1 REAARTAMARPAV
14 IPTSVR
20 ATAPEAFMVLHLRMR
35 VVEEQTSAL
44 VRDLEALG
52 SFLLF
57 SLDHFY
63 SKTSEM
69 PASHPAISP
78 VQARVA
84 FVGENTLWRNCE
96 TLVNRMCRLESV
108 VQTLKLNV
116 FRLQT
121 EKELNP
127 KHAAQ
132 LEQRL
137 NAVHE
142 EHLQEMKIVQQEAM
156 KLRQH
161 LSDMKEAEEKAK
173 EEVQRLSTALEITT
187 ASKMG
192 VVIAAEELRNTKQKI
207 NRRLQELTEQL
218 SQEISLRESLEESQ
232 ATVMCHVQDM
242 ETTVEA
248 EWKQVQVL
256 QQDCQELRKDVQLGQ
271 VRLQE
276 EEERT
281 AQLEQQ
287 CTQLKAELD
296 SRNCIISQLGEEAKN
311 AQLSFSKQRK
321 DNLQLQS
328 KMTALRETAEKV
340 QVLNDHLSQQCS
352 ELSTALQSVAM
363 ENAKLISDHQT
374 ILKVR
379 SLLLRTRKLQEQDSL
394 LNAAYANILGEL
406 QSVQHQRAQLQREL
420 EALRTEHGKY
430 RQTASLAEEA
440 ATAQMQL
447 LEHTVASLQGE
458 LETALQEKG
467 SLLAEKEDLQ
477 QEVRNT
483 YAFKAIFLKA
493 LEMISMKF
501 TLQTL
506 EEKNKRLLD
515 CLATLV
521 HEQVNSN
528 KVDKS
533 WQQKSPD
540 HNARSAAGSREETMK
555 SDLRHCA
562 DRSTLHRVH
571 LEQDEHSR
579 NSAYECG
586 DSPRVRQRILL
597 SAIKNMGEKLENIID
612 ILTPRSLKTGQS
624 TESNE
629 GDTNVSDDHEM
640 QMANLQHQLDTAKGD
655 NSKATAM
662 LEHVLAS
669 HNKMQAAL
677 DAVQTELGHKD
688 TEVSNLRKDKI
699 QTQHKIQRLETELE
713 HCQAKLFAMGRQ
725 HSSQVE
731 PLCKALESARADNKK
746 LVCHLEEILQVN
758 NNLQSKLIQTQWEL
772 KSKETEHQQ
781 LMVCREQLIEK
792 AKTEEKM
799 YAEHLKSLKK
809 QFQTEQEASRKAA
822 CQESAEV
829 KKSLEESS
837 SKLAEVSHTNRE
849 LQQKVTELEK
859 SLPSYT
865 EKLKSQR
872 ARVRQCLACKTNTER
887 VKETESELRKMEAI
901 KEEYQKKNFEQSQ
914 DILKLVS
921 ELKSVQSEMQV
932 LKNRHEVQVQNR
944 QLETQLEAERR
955 QRQKLENECQK
966 LEKTVKHL
974 KKYKEETEKKLKE
987 ASIQS
992 EQITTSLEEVQRWFK
1007 SKFDSLK
1014 LEVVKS
1020 DQPKSPEELQ
1030 KGDKESKHIH
1040 FKGGSKENMWEKY
1053 LVTHYQSEF
1062 QFP

>member
-1 REAARTAMARPAV
+1 MARPTI

-35 VVEEQTSAL
+35 VVEEQTNGL

-52 SFLLF
+52 VDGQ
-57 SLDHFY
+57 SLNHFH
-63 SKTSEM
+63 SKTSET

-96 TLVNRMCRLESV
+96 ALVNRMCRLESV
-108 VQTLKLNV
+108 VQTLKLNI

-132 LEQRL
+132 LQHRL
-137 NAVHE
+137 NAIHE

-187 ASKMG
+187 ASKMD
-192 VVIAAEELRNTKQKI
+192 VAIAAEELRNTKQKI
-207 NRRLQELTEQL
+207 NCRLQELTEQL

-248 EWKQVQVL
+248 ERKQVQIL
-256 QQDCQELRKDVQLGQ
+256 QQDCQELRKDVQLTRFRQ
-271 VRLQE
+271 QE

-281 AQLEQQ
+281 AQLEQH
-287 CTQLKAELD
+287 CAQLKVELD
-296 SRNCIISQLGEEAKN
+296 SRNCIISQLEEEVKN
-311 AQLSFSKQRK
+311 AQLSFSKQCK
-321 DNLQLQS
+321 ENLQLQS

-352 ELSTALQSVAM
+352 ELSTKLRSVAT
-363 ENAKLISDHQT
+363 ENAKLVSDHQT
-374 ILKVR
+374 MLKAEQEK
-379 SLLLRTRKLQEQDSL
+379 THKLQEQDSL
-394 LNAAYANILGEL
+394 LNAAHANILGEL
-406 QSVQHQRAQLQREL
+406 QSVQRERAQLQRQL

-430 RQTASLAEEA
+430 RQKVSLAEEA
-440 ATAQMQL
+440 ATTQRQL
-447 LEHTVASLQGE
+447 LERTVARLQGE

-467 SLLAEKEDLQ
+467 SLLAEKEILQ
-477 QEVRNT
+477 QEIRTTANETIQERNKLQVEKT
-483 YAFKAIFLKA
+483 ENE
-493 LEMISMKF
+493 LEMVSMKF

-506 EEKNKRLLD
+506 EEENKRLLD
-515 CLATLV
+515 RLATLV
-521 HEQVNSN
+521 HEQHAQQQVQQVLAELTDSKN
-528 KVDKS
+528 KLTCDK
-533 WQQKSPD
+533 
-540 HNARSAAGSREETMK
+540 G
-555 SDLRHCA
+555 
-562 DRSTLHRVH
+562 
-571 LEQDEHSR
+571 
-579 NSAYECG
+579 
-586 DSPRVRQRILL
+586 
-597 SAIKNMGEKLENIID
+597 KL
-612 ILTPRSLKTGQS
+612 
-624 TESNE
+624 
-629 GDTNVSDDHEM
+629 
-640 QMANLQHQLDTAKGD
+640 QMANLQHQLDTAKDD

-669 HNKMQAAL
+669 RNKMQAAL

-688 TEVSNLRKDKI
+688 TEISNLRKDKSQI
-699 QTQHKIQRLETELE
+699 QQKIQRLETELE
-713 HCQAKLFAMGRQ
+713 HCQAKLIAMGRQ

-731 PLCKALESARADNKK
+731 PLCKALESTRADNKK
-746 LVCHLEEILQVN
+746 LVCRLEEVLQVN
-758 NNLQSKLIQTQWEL
+758 NTLQSKLIQTQCEL

-781 LMVCREQLIEK
+781 LMACREQLMEK

-799 YAEHLKSLKK
+799 SAEHLKSLKK
-809 QFQTEQEASRKAA
+809 QFQIEQEASRKAA

-829 KKSLEESS
+829 KKSIEESS
-837 SKLAEVSHTNRE
+837 FKLAEVSYANRE

-872 ARVRQCLACKTNTER
+872 AQVRQCLACKANTER
-887 VKETESELRKMEAI
+887 AEETESELRKMEAI
-901 KEEYQKKNFEQSQ
+901 KQDYWKMNYEQSQ
-914 DILKLVS
+914 DIQKLVS

-932 LKNRHEVQVQNR
+932 LLKDRHEVQVQNR

-955 QRQKLENECQK
+955 QRQQLENECGK
-966 LEKTVKHL
+966 LEKIVKHL

-987 ASIQS
+987 ASIES
-992 EQITTSLEEVQRWFK
+992 EQITTSLEEAQRWFR
-1007 SKFDSLK
+1007 SKFDSLQP
-1014 LEVVKS
+1014 EVVKNYRS
-1020 DQPKSPEELQ
+1020 KNPEESSS
-1030 KGDKESKHIH
+1030 KKKEKRQEELPTRTSLDSRARTQHLPAHHQQGPCELGRK
-1040 FKGGSKENMWEKY
+1040 
-1053 LVTHYQSEF
+1053 
-1062 QFP
+1062 

>member
-1 REAARTAMARPAV
+1 REAAGAAMARPTV
-14 IPTSVR
+14 MPTSVR

-35 VVEEQTSAL
+35 MVEEQTSAL
-44 VRDLEALG
+44 VRDLEALSIDG
-52 SFLLF
+52 Q
-57 SLDHFY
+57 SLDHFH
-63 SKTSEM
+63 SKTSET
-69 PASHPAISP
+69 PASHPAVSP

-84 FVGENTLWRNCE
+84 FVGENTLWKNCE

-108 VQTLKLNV
+108 VQTLKLNI

-137 NAVHE
+137 NAIHK

-187 ASKMG
+187 ASKMD

-207 NRRLQELTEQL
+207 NCRLQELTEQL

-248 EWKQVQVL
+248 ERKQIQIL
-256 QQDCQELRKDVQLGQ
+256 QQDCQELRKDVQLAQ

-287 CTQLKAELD
+287 CTQLKAELGMT
-296 SRNCIISQLGEEAKN
+296 SGFLSYLFSPSLTPSTN

-321 DNLQLQS
+321 ENLQLQS

-352 ELSTALQSVAM
+352 ELSTTLQSVAV
-363 ENAKLISDHQT
+363 ENTKLISDHQT
-374 ILKVR
+374 MLKAEQEK
-379 SLLLRTRKLQEQDSL
+379 TRKLQEQDSL
-394 LNAAYANILGEL
+394 LNAAHANILGEL
-406 QSVQHQRAQLQREL
+406 QSVQHERAQLQREL

-430 RQTASLAEEA
+430 RQKASLAEEA
-440 ATAQMQL
+440 ATTQRQL
-447 LEHTVASLQGE
+447 LEHTVARLQGE
-458 LETALQEKG
+458 LATALQEKG
-467 SLLAEKEDLQ
+467 SLLAEKENLQ
-477 QEVRNT
+477 QEIRTTANETIQERN
-483 YAFKAIFLKA
+483 KLKVEKTENE
-493 LEMISMKF
+493 LEMVSMKF
-501 TLQTL
+501 ALQTL
-506 EEKNKRLLD
+506 EEENKRLLD
-515 CLATLV
+515 RLAALV
-521 HEQVNSN
+521 HEQEWHQ
-528 KVDKS
+528 KEKKTPARS

-540 HNARSAAGSREETMK
+540 CNARSAAGSREETMK
-555 SDLRHCA
+555 SDLHACAHC
-562 DRSTLHRVH
+562 STLHRVH
-571 LEQDEHSR
+571 FEQDERSR
-579 NSAYECG
+579 NSVSECE
-586 DSPRVRQRILL
+586 DCPRVSQRIPLN
-597 SAIKNMGEKLENIID
+597 AVKNMGEKLENIID
-612 ILTPRSLKTGQS
+612 ILTPRTLKTGWS
-624 TESNE
+624 SGVNE
-629 GDTNVSDDHEM
+629 GDFKVVSDDHEM
-640 QMANLQHQLDTAKGD
+640 QMANLQHQLDAAKDD
-655 NSKATAM
+655 NGKVTAM

-669 HNKMQAAL
+669 HNKMKAAL
-677 DAVQTELGHKD
+677 DALQTELGHKD
-688 TEVSNLRKDKI
+688 TEISNLRKNKS
-699 QTQHKIQRLETELE
+699 QTQQKIQRLETELE
-713 HCQAKLFAMGRQ
+713 HCQAKLVAMGMQ

-731 PLCKALESARADNKK
+731 PLCKALESARIDKK
-746 LVCHLEEILQVN
+746 LVLHLEEVLQVN
-758 NNLQSKLIQTQWEL
+758 NTLQSKLIQTQYEL

-781 LMVCREQLIEK
+781 LMVCREQLMEK

-799 YAEHLKSLKK
+799 YAEHLESLKK

-837 SKLAEVSHTNRE
+837 SKLAEVSCANRE
-849 LQQKVTELEK
+849 LRQKVIELEK
-859 SLPSYT
+859 SLSSYR

-872 ARVRQCLACKTNTER
+872 AQVRQCLAYKANTEG
-887 VKETESELRKMEAI
+887 VKETESELRRMEAM
-901 KEEYQKKNFEQSQ
+901 KEEYQKNNYEQSQ
-914 DILKLVS
+914 DIQKFVS

-932 LKNRHEVQVQNR
+932 LLKNQHEVQVQNR
-944 QLETQLEAERR
+944 QLETQLEMERR
-955 QRQKLENECQK
+955 RRQQLENECQK

-987 ASIQS
+987 ASIES
-992 EQITTSLEEVQRWFK
+992 EQITTSLEEAHRWFK
-1007 SKFDSLK
+1007 SKFDSLQ
-1014 LEVVKS
+1014 LEVVKNH
-1020 DQPKSPEELQ
+1020 QPR
-1030 KGDKESKHIH
+1030 
-1040 FKGGSKENMWEKY
+1040 
-1053 LVTHYQSEF
+1053 
-1062 QFP
+1062 

>member
-1 REAARTAMARPAV
+1 REAAGAAMARPTI

-35 VVEEQTSAL
+35 VVEEQTNGL

-52 SFLLF
+52 VDGQ
-57 SLDHFY
+57 SLNHFH
-63 SKTSEM
+63 SKTSET

-108 VQTLKLNV
+108 VQTLKLNI

-132 LEQRL
+132 LQHRL
-137 NAVHE
+137 NAIHE

-187 ASKMG
+187 ASKMD
-192 VVIAAEELRNTKQKI
+192 VAIAAEELRNTKQKF
-207 NRRLQELTEQL
+207 NCRLQELTEQL

-248 EWKQVQVL
+248 ERKQVQIL
-256 QQDCQELRKDVQLGQ
+256 QQDCQELRKDVQLTRFRQ
-271 VRLQE
+271 QE

-281 AQLEQQ
+281 AQLEQH
-287 CTQLKAELD
+287 CAQLKAELD
-296 SRNCIISQLGEEAKN
+296 SRNCIISQLEEEVKN

-321 DNLQLQS
+321 ENLQLQS

-352 ELSTALQSVAM
+352 ELSTKLRSVAM

-374 ILKVR
+374 MLKAEQEK
-379 SLLLRTRKLQEQDSL
+379 THKLQEQDSL
-394 LNAAYANILGEL
+394 LNAAHANILGEL
-406 QSVQHQRAQLQREL
+406 QSVQRERAQLQRQL

-430 RQTASLAEEA
+430 RQKVSLAEEA
-440 ATAQMQL
+440 ATTQRQL
-447 LEHTVASLQGE
+447 LERTVARLQGE

-467 SLLAEKEDLQ
+467 SLLAEKEILQ
-477 QEVRNT
+477 QEIRTTANETIQERNKLQVEKT
-483 YAFKAIFLKA
+483 QNE
-493 LEMISMKF
+493 LEMVSMKF

-506 EEKNKRLLD
+506 EEENKRLLD
-515 CLATLV
+515 RLATL
-521 HEQVNSN
+521 EWQQNEKKSPAR
-528 KVDKS
+528 S
-533 WQQKSPD
+533 WQHKSPD
-540 HNARSAAGSREETMK
+540 RNARSAVGSRAETMK
-555 SDLRHCA
+555 YNLHHCA
-562 DRSTLHRVH
+562 HHSTLHRVH
-571 LEQDEHSR
+571 LQQDECSR
-579 NSAYECG
+579 NSASERG
-586 DSPRVRQRILL
+586 ASSRVSQRILL
-597 SAIKNMGEKLENIID
+597 NAIKDMGEKLENIID
-612 ILTPRSLKTGQS
+612 ILSPRSLKTEWS
-624 TESNE
+624 SENDE
-629 GDTNVSDDHEM
+629 GDTNVVSDDHEM
-640 QMANLQHQLDTAKGD
+640 QMANLQHQLDTAKDD

-669 HNKMQAAL
+669 RNKMQAAL
-677 DAVQTELGHKD
+677 HAVQTELGHKD
-688 TEVSNLRKDKI
+688 TEISNLRKDKSQI
-699 QTQHKIQRLETELE
+699 QQKIQRLETELE
-713 HCQAKLFAMGRQ
+713 HCQAKLIAMGRQ

-731 PLCKALESARADNKK
+731 PLCKALESTRADNKK
-746 LVCHLEEILQVN
+746 LVCRLEEVLQVN
-758 NNLQSKLIQTQWEL
+758 NTLQSKLIQTQCEL

-781 LMVCREQLIEK
+781 LMACREQLMEK

-799 YAEHLKSLKK
+799 SAEHLKSLKK
-809 QFQTEQEASRKAA
+809 QFQIEQEASRKAA

-829 KKSLEESS
+829 KKSIEESS
-837 SKLAEVSHTNRE
+837 FKLAEVSYTNRE

-872 ARVRQCLACKTNTER
+872 AQVRQCLACKSNTER
-887 VKETESELRKMEAI
+887 AEETESELRKMEAI
-901 KEEYQKKNFEQSQ
+901 KQDYWKMNYEQSQ
-914 DILKLVS
+914 DIQKLVS

-932 LKNRHEVQVQNR
+932 LLKNRHEVQVQNR

-955 QRQKLENECQK
+955 QRQQLENECGK

-987 ASIQS
+987 ASIES
-992 EQITTSLEEVQRWFK
+992 EQV
-1007 SKFDSLK
+1007 
-1014 LEVVKS
+1014 
-1020 DQPKSPEELQ
+1020 
-1030 KGDKESKHIH
+1030 
-1040 FKGGSKENMWEKY
+1040 
-1053 LVTHYQSEF
+1053 
-1062 QFP
+1062 

>member
-1 REAARTAMARPAV
+1 REAAGAAMARPTV
-14 IPTSVR
+14 MPTSVR

-35 VVEEQTSAL
+35 MVEEQTSAL
-44 VRDLEALG
+44 VRDLEALSIDG
-52 SFLLF
+52 Q
-57 SLDHFY
+57 SLDHFH
-63 SKTSEM
+63 SKTSET
-69 PASHPAISP
+69 PASHPAVSP

-84 FVGENTLWRNCE
+84 FVGENTLWKNCE

-108 VQTLKLNV
+108 VQTLKLNI

-137 NAVHE
+137 NAIHK

-187 ASKMG
+187 ASKMD

-207 NRRLQELTEQL
+207 NCRLQELTEQL

-248 EWKQVQVL
+248 ERKQIQIL
-256 QQDCQELRKDVQLGQ
+256 QQDCQELRKDVQLAQ

-287 CTQLKAELD
+287 CTQLKAELGMT
-296 SRNCIISQLGEEAKN
+296 SGFLSYLFSPSLTPSTN

-321 DNLQLQS
+321 ENLQLQS

-352 ELSTALQSVAM
+352 ELSTTLQSVAV
-363 ENAKLISDHQT
+363 ENTKLISDHQT
-374 ILKVR
+374 MLKAEQEK
-379 SLLLRTRKLQEQDSL
+379 TRKLQEQDSL
-394 LNAAYANILGEL
+394 LNAAHANILGEL
-406 QSVQHQRAQLQREL
+406 QSVQHERAQLQREL

-430 RQTASLAEEA
+430 RQKASLAEEA
-440 ATAQMQL
+440 ATTQRQL
-447 LEHTVASLQGE
+447 LERTVARLQGE
-458 LETALQEKG
+458 LATALQEKG
-467 SLLAEKEDLQ
+467 SLLAEKENLQ
-477 QEVRNT
+477 QEIRTTANETIQERN
-483 YAFKAIFLKA
+483 KLKVEKTENE
-493 LEMISMKF
+493 LEMVSMKF
-501 TLQTL
+501 ALQTL
-506 EEKNKRLLD
+506 EEENKRLLD
-515 CLATLV
+515 RLAALV
-521 HEQVNSN
+521 HEQYAQQQVQQVLAELTESKN
-528 KVDKS
+528 KLTCDKGKLQVPLSIIFVSSKGKLEWHQKEKKNPARS

-540 HNARSAAGSREETMK
+540 CNARSAAGSREETMK
-555 SDLRHCA
+555 SDLHACAHC
-562 DRSTLHRVH
+562 STLHRVH
-571 LEQDEHSR
+571 FEQDERSR
-579 NSAYECG
+579 NSVSECE
-586 DSPRVRQRILL
+586 DCPRVSQRIPLN
-597 SAIKNMGEKLENIID
+597 A
-612 ILTPRSLKTGQS
+612 
-624 TESNE
+624 
-629 GDTNVSDDHEM
+629 
-640 QMANLQHQLDTAKGD
+640 MANLQHQLDAAKDD
-655 NSKATAM
+655 NGKVTAM

-669 HNKMQAAL
+669 HNKMKAAL
-677 DAVQTELGHKD
+677 DALQTELGHKD
-688 TEVSNLRKDKI
+688 TEISNLRKNKS
-699 QTQHKIQRLETELE
+699 QTQQKIQRLETELE
-713 HCQAKLFAMGRQ
+713 HCQAKLVAMGMQ

-731 PLCKALESARADNKK
+731 PLCKALESARIDKK
-746 LVCHLEEILQVN
+746 LVLHLEEVLQVN
-758 NNLQSKLIQTQWEL
+758 NTLQSKLIQTQYEL

-781 LMVCREQLIEK
+781 LMVCREQLMEK

-799 YAEHLKSLKK
+799 YAEHLESLKK

-837 SKLAEVSHTNRE
+837 SKLAEVSCANRE
-849 LQQKVTELEK
+849 LRQKVIELEK
-859 SLPSYT
+859 SLSSYR

-872 ARVRQCLACKTNTER
+872 AQVRQCLAYKANTEG
-887 VKETESELRKMEAI
+887 VKETESELRRMEAM
-901 KEEYQKKNFEQSQ
+901 KEEYQKNNYEQSQ
-914 DILKLVS
+914 DIQKFVS

-932 LKNRHEVQVQNR
+932 LLKNQHEVQVQNR
-944 QLETQLEAERR
+944 QLETQLEMERR
-955 QRQKLENECQK
+955 RRQQLENECQK

-987 ASIQS
+987 ASIES
-992 EQITTSLEEVQRWFK
+992 EQITTSLEEAHRWFK
-1007 SKFDSLK
+1007 SKFDSLQ
-1014 LEVVKS
+1014 LEVVKNH
-1020 DQPKSPEELQ
+1020 QPR
-1030 KGDKESKHIH
+1030 
-1040 FKGGSKENMWEKY
+1040 
-1053 LVTHYQSEF
+1053 
-1062 QFP
+1062 